1 MKELKNYPLYEV
13 TPVHSVRELLT
24 LAEEEAGDKIAFRFR
39 TNGDAIRD
47 VTYREFVRDVRA
59 LGSALTERGLIGDHI
74 AQIGENSYRWI
85 NVYLTVLRGDGVY
98 VPVDKDL
105 PAPDILNILSHSD
118 STVLFYTPKYDDIVQ
133 QNADGALSRIKLF
146 VRVVNDEAASDEDC
160 RAPGVGENPRFISFR
175 DLMERGYALLD
186 QGYAYYDSHQSGEYE
201 LKMIVYTSGTTG
213 LAKGVMLSEHNLIS
227 IVYYGLQV
235 STVYETCLSVLP
247 YHHTYEAV
255 AGILVSL
262 HHHSTICINDS
273 LSNVL
278 KNLNVFKPDY
288 IYLVPAFAEV
298 FYRKIWSTAAKS
310 GKENGLKAL
319 IKTSDA
325 MRKMGVDMRKKF
337 FKTIHDSFGGN
348 LRKIVCGGAPIRPE
362 VGAFFDSIGI
372 DLINGYGITE
382 CSPLVAANRDYFNDW
397 NTVGSPLPC
406 IELKFDDVTPE
417 GIGEICVKG
426 DIVMLGYYKQ
436 PEATRD
442 VLTEDGWFSTGDYGM
457 MNDRGQLI
465 ITGRKKNIIVL
476 ANGKNIYPEEIEN
489 YIQNIPYVKEVVVY
503 SLRNEHG
510 EETRLCAEVF
520 LNAEKV
526 EEMGIT
532 DPAASLKKDVA
543 RVTAALPSYKNI
555 AKIVIRK
562 EEFEKTTT
570 NKIKRQSI
578 KHASDITGGTQSEAP
593 VDTSTVSIDADHA

>member
-13 TPVHSVRELLT
+13 TPVHSVRELLKI
-24 LAEEEAGDKIAFRFR
+24 AGDEAADKIAFRYR
-39 TNGDAIRD
+39 VDASTIRD
-47 VTYREFVRDVRA
+47 ITYREFIRDVHA
-59 LGSALTERGLIGDHI
+59 LGSALTEKGLIDGHI

-85 NVYLTVLRGDGVY
+85 TVYLAALAGDGVY

-105 PAPDILNILSHSD
+105 PEADILNILNHSD
-118 STVLFYTPKYDDIVQ
+118 STVLFYSETYDDIVKR
-133 QNADGALSRIKLF
+133 NADGALSRIKLF
-146 VRVVNDEAASDEDC
+146 VRVVNDDLKSEEDC
-160 RAPGVGENPRFISFR
+160 RADYFGEDPRFVSYR
-175 DLMERGYALLD
+175 DFIAHGHALLD
-186 QGYAYYDSHQSGEYE
+186 EGYDKYDAHVSGEYD

-213 LAKGVMLSEHNLIS
+213 MAKGVMLSEHNLIS

-255 AGILVSL
+255 AGLLVSL
-262 HHHSTICINDS
+262 HHHSTICINENLS
-273 LSNVL
+273 LVL
-278 KNLNVFKPDY
+278 KNLNTYKPDY

-298 FYRKIWSTAAKS
+298 FYRKIWQTAEKS
-310 GKENGLKAL
+310 GKAGALRGL
-319 IKTSDA
+319 IKTSNGL
-325 MRKMGVDMRKKF
+325 RKVGIDMRKKF
-337 FKTIHDSFGGN
+337 FKTIHQNFGGN

-362 VGAFFDSIGI
+362 IGEFFDAIGI

-397 NTVGSPLPC
+397 NTVGSVLPC
-406 IELKFDDVTPE
+406 VELRFDDVTPE

-436 PEATRD
+436 PEATAQ
-442 VLTEDGWFSTGDYGM
+442 VLTEDGWFSTGDYGT
-457 MNDRGQLI
+457 MNERGQLI

-510 EETRLCAEVF
+510 EEVKLCAEVF
-520 LNAEKV
+520 LNDEKV
-526 EEMGIT
+526 EEMALT
-532 DPAASLKKDVA
+532 DPAASLKDDIAKA
-543 RVTAALPSYKNI
+543 TAALPSYKQI
-555 AKIVIRK
+555 AKIVIRQK
-562 EEFEKTTT
+562 EFEKTTT

-578 KHASDITGGTQSEAP
+578 TGSTQA
-593 VDTSTVSIDADHA
+593 

>member
-24 LAEEEAGDKIAFRFR
+24 MAEEEAGDKTAFRYR
-39 TNGDAIRD
+39 TAGDTIRD

-105 PAPDILNILSHSD
+105 PAPDIVNILCHSD
-118 STVLFYTPKYDDIVQ
+118 SSVLFYTPKYDDIVQ
-133 QNADGALSRIKLF
+133 QNAGGALSRIKLF
-146 VRVVNDEAASDEDC
+146 VRVVNDEDASDEDC
-160 RAPGVGENPRFISFR
+160 RAPYAVDDPRFVSFR
-175 DLMERGYALLD
+175 DLMARGYKLLD
-186 QGYAYYDSHQSGEYE
+186 QGYAYYDSHGSGEYD

-235 STVYETCLSVLP
+235 STVYDTCLSVLP

-278 KNLNVFKPDY
+278 KNLNVYKPDY

-310 GKENGLKAL
+310 GKEAGLKAL

-436 PEATRD
+436 PEATRA

-457 MNDRGQLI
+457 MNERGQLI

-543 RVTAALPSYKNI
+543 RVTAALPSYKAI

-578 KHASDITGGTQSEAP
+578 TQEGGEAAP
-593 VDTSTVSIDADHA
+593 PADTSTVSIDSDHA

>member
-24 LAEEEAGDKIAFRFR
+24 MAEEEAGDKIAFRFR

-436 PEATRD
+436 PEATRQ

-457 MNDRGQLI
+457 MNERGQLI